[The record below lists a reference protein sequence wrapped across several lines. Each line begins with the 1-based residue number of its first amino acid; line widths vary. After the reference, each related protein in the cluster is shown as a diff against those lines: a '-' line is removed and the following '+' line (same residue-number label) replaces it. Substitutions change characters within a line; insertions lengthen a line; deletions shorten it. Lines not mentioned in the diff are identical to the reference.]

1 MLSAPGAAVGRFG
14 GWWRRRLISD
24 QASTKVETAAIAAPT
39 EGGGGS
45 RTSSFLGRFGGIA
58 RGIVFSAAGL
68 FLLIAA
74 FTANAHK
81 AKGIDATLRAFTKT
95 PVGPW
100 LLVLVAI
107 GLILFGCYSWAE
119 SRWRKV

>member
-1 MLSAPGAAVGRFG
+1 MTALVRVLSHAFQNNGEVDSLQIVG
-14 GWWRRRLISD
+14 L
-24 QASTKVETAAIAAPT
+24 
-39 EGGGGS
+39 
-45 RTSSFLGRFGGIA
+45 
-58 RGIVFSAAGL
+58 FSAAGL

-95 PVGPW
+95 PAGPW

-107 GLILFGCYSWAE
+107 GLVLFGCYSWAE

>member
-1 MLSAPGAAVGRFG
+1 MADSLRRSGHVRKGKGCRCGEAHRQPVG
-14 GWWRRRLISD
+14 
-24 QASTKVETAAIAAPT
+24 
-39 EGGGGS
+39 
-45 RTSSFLGRFGGIA
+45 
-58 RGIVFSAAGL
+58 AAGL

-95 PVGPW
+95 PAGPW

-107 GLILFGCYSWAE
+107 GLVMFGCYSWAE